1 MAVASTSGMKKCKE
15 AKTARICGARNGEQE
30 ARKKKKKKKDPQVPA
45 QRTPLSSWLNPKFY
59 MCRARFYWLRRQQL
73 LGV

>member
-30 ARKKKKKKKDPQVPA
+30 AKKKKGSSGTCTKDS
-45 QRTPLSSWLNPKFY
+45 LKFL
-59 MCRARFYWLRRQQL
+59 AES
-73 LGV
+73 